1 MKNLATN
8 QSHIVYSRMKEVWE
22 GFLSMFDDKKYNTS
36 DEEIDLPAQLQDSLQ
51 VLTIK
56 AKNFE
61 ANGIT
66 TEKVLEQ
73 EQTNSKNI
81 KVQKPRVKN
90 LTEQQIDTMEKL
102 TNKSINISDKEIGE
116 DR

>member
-36 DEEIDLPAQLQDSLQ
+36 DEEIDLPAQLRDSLQ
-51 VLTIK
+51 DLTIK

-66 TEKVLEQ
+66 TEKVLDQ
-73 EQTNSKNI
+73 EQTNSKTI
-81 KVQKPRVKN
+81 KVQKPRV
-90 LTEQQIDTMEKL
+90 TEQQIDTMEKL